1 MSHQLSA
8 VAEELCQEAAEVS
21 LAWFG
26 AMNERVVDFTL
37 PDGYAEP
44 GGEASIAIGAWFMMN
59 ALQCAK
65 EKSSLKPE
73 EQKIF
78 AQEMSALL
86 FGSVAQDGWQMIG
99 EWAGLETSQAVF
111 SFAAKV
117 ARHITGDTHP
127 LEASMEIANCVP
139 VLTEANL
146 KLAEAI
152 FAKHQL
158 KRKKWG
164 IF

>member
-26 AMNERVVDFTL
+26 AMNERVVEYTL

-44 GGEASIAIGAWFMMN
+44 GGEASVAIGAWFMMN
-59 ALQCAK
+59 SLQYAK
-65 EKSSLKPE
+65 EESSLNTG
-73 EQKIF
+73 EQSIF

-86 FGSVAQDGWQMIG
+86 FGSMAQDGWQMIG
-99 EWAGLETSQAVF
+99 EWAGLEAGQAVF
-111 SFAAKV
+111 NFAAKV
-117 ARHITGDTHP
+117 AKHITGDTHP
-127 LEASMEIANCVP
+127 LEATMEIANCIP

-152 FAKHQL
+152 FTKHRL